1 MNHPVWQVERVAVHP
16 VHPKVAD
23 RKAVKVMLKK
33 AESQPAHF
41 LPILFLGHVVLVQ
54 QLVLVEQAVM
64 DTILKTYILLKV
76 PLKITIPSQTEVT
89 HMGKDIC
96 RYLNR

>member
-1 MNHPVWQVERVAVHP
+1 MAVHP

-23 RKAVKVMLKK
+23 RKAVKVMQKK
-33 AESQPAHF
+33 AGNQPAHF
-41 LPILFLGHVVLVQ
+41 LPIPFLGHVAQVQ
-54 QLVLVEQAVM
+54 QLVPVEQAVM
-64 DTILKTYILLKV
+64 DTIPKTYILLKV

-89 HMGKDIC
+89 HMGNDQI